1 MFESVIEKIKKAKNI
16 AIFNHENP
24 DGDALGSAYALK
36 LIINALGKQAEVF
49 LRQDDERTREYNLI
63 KGTEQSG
70 LKIED
75 CDLKIAV
82 DCADIDRL
90 GELKEYFSG
99 NTAAIDHHVTHK
111 EFADATLVVPDAPA
125 TGEIIFDVAEKLG
138 VEVDE
143 NIANNIYL
151 AIICDTG
158 NFKYSST
165 TSKTHRTAAKL
176 METGIDIAN
185 LSKQVFD
192 TKSIE
197 YLRAYKK
204 GIDSLEL
211 FADGKIAVL
220 AITENDFREM
230 GVDEVMI
237 DGIVDLP
244 RSVEGV
250 EVGVYLRERETGFK
264 VSLRSNGDVD
274 VAQVAVSF
282 GGGGHKKAG
291 GCLIKDTLEN
301 SKKKLVEEIE
311 KQLK

>member
-1 MFESVIEKIKKAKNI
+1 MFEGVIEKIRKAEKV
-16 AIFNHENP
+16 AIFNHESP

-49 LRQDDERTREYNLI
+49 LRQGDERTREYKLI
-63 KGTEQSG
+63 KGTEPLG
-70 LKIED
+70 LKVED

-82 DCADIDRL
+82 DCADFDRL
-90 GELKEYFSG
+90 GEMKECFSG

-111 EFADATLVVPDAPA
+111 EFAEATLVVPDAPA

-138 VEVDE
+138 IEMNQD
-143 NIANNIYL
+143 IASNIYL

-165 TSKTHRTAAKL
+165 TSKTHQVAAKL
-176 METGIDIAN
+176 MEKGIDIAN

-197 YLRAYKK
+197 YLRAYKM

-211 FADGKIAVL
+211 FSNGKIAIL
-220 AITENDFREM
+220 AITEKDFEEM
-230 GVDEVMI
+230 GVDEVLI

-250 EVGVYLRERETGFK
+250 EVGVYLRERTEGFK
-264 VSLRSNGDVD
+264 ISLRSNGDVD
-274 VAQVAVSF
+274 VAQVAVVF

-291 GCLIKDTLEN
+291 GCLIKDSLEN
-301 SKKKLVEEIE
+301 AKKKLVEEIE
-311 KQLK
+311 KQLR

>member
-1 MFESVIEKIKKAKNI
+1 MFESVIEKIKKAKKV

-36 LIINALGKQAEVF
+36 LIINALGKQSEVF
-49 LRQDDERTREYNLI
+49 LRQGDERTREYKLI
-63 KGTEQSG
+63 RGTEQSG
-70 LKIED
+70 LKIDD

-90 GELKEYFSG
+90 GDLKECFSG

-111 EFADATLVVPDAPA
+111 DFADATLVVADAPA

-138 VEVDE
+138 VEASED
-143 NIANNIYL
+143 IANNLYL

-165 TSKTHRTAAKL
+165 TAKTHLVAAKL

-220 AITENDFREM
+220 AMTEKDFQEM
-230 GVDEVMI
+230 GVDEVLI

-244 RSVEGV
+244 RSVEGA

-264 VSLRSNGDVD
+264 ASLRSNGDVD
-274 VAQVAVSF
+274 VAKVAVLF

-291 GCLIKDTLEN
+291 GCLIKDTLQN
-301 SKKKLVEEIE
+301 AKKKLVKEIE